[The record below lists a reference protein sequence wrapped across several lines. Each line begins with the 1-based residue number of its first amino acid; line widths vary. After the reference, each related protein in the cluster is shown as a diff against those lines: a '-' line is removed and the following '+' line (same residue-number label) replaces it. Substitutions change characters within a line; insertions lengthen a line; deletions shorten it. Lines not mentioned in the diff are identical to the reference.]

1 MGSEAI
7 KPVKLGVIGC
17 AKILYTA
24 VVLPARQ
31 IPSLQIHGIASRG
44 LAKAQSYAAQCK
56 IPNVYPDYESL
67 LADAALDLV
76 YIALPNHLHREMII
90 KAAAAGKHILV
101 EKPICLNTAEFA
113 AIQAACERRRV
124 QLLEGIM
131 VQHHP
136 WQSYLRQDIAARRL
150 GALQRINT
158 RISFIPKYDLAG
170 NYRSHPEYGGGCFFD
185 LAPYWLQFIQAVI
198 GLEPDWA
205 TGWSDFR
212 GVNQCDYS
220 FQATMRFGAVVEAT
234 LTASFEQPYAAR
246 HELLFAKG
254 RITMANFF
262 QANLGKRQVILEI
275 EDWEAGTTEVVAF
288 PPQNYYLNQLEFLV
302 KVVTGATANID
313 LRESGRRVRLLEQI
327 YQDARQRGG
336 GGV

>member
-1 MGSEAI
+1 
-7 KPVKLGVIGC
+7 
-17 AKILYTA
+17 
-24 VVLPARQ
+24 
-31 IPSLQIHGIASRG
+31 
-44 LAKAQSYAAQCK
+44 
-56 IPNVYPDYESL
+56 
-67 LADAALDLV
+67 
-76 YIALPNHLHREMII
+76 
-90 KAAAAGKHILV
+90 
-101 EKPICLNTAEFA
+101 
-113 AIQAACERRRV
+113 
-124 QLLEGIM
+124 
-131 VQHHP
+131 
-136 WQSYLRQDIAARRL
+136 
-150 GALQRINT
+150 
-158 RISFIPKYDLAG
+158 
-170 NYRSHPEYGGGCFFD
+170 
-185 LAPYWLQFIQAVI
+185 
-198 GLEPDWA
+198 
-205 TGWSDFR
+205 
-212 GVNQCDYS
+212 
-220 FQATMRFGAVVEAT
+220 